1 MGALIV
7 SKQKKDLISGNSS
20 HLKQCCLEHQENKQ
34 AQQELDLNHRRLASL
49 DKYMMNHKIC
59 RSSNQDQPV
68 P

>member
-7 SKQKKDLISGNSS
+7 SKQRNDLISGSNP

-49 DKYMMNHKIC
+49 DKYMMNLKIYS
-59 RSSNQDQPV
+59 SSNQDQPV